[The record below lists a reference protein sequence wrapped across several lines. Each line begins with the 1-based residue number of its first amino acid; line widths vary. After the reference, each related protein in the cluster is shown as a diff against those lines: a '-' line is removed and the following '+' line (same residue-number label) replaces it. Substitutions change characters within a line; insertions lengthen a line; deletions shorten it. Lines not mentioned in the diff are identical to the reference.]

1 MDSIKQL
8 PNKKPTP
15 TETLTLRL
23 SERETFWTRKL
34 KLTPRLNK
42 ELTSHHDMQHYY
54 FFFFTFSF
62 LNMRFSFLG

>member
-42 ELTSHHDMQHYY
+42 ELTSHHDMQHY
-54 FFFFTFSF
+54 
-62 LNMRFSFLG
+62 